1 MNFESDKKEEIELK
15 KIIVLVLLLFL
26 AACSETEQNKTVK
39 STDQEESKTQ
49 VEETSKT
56 TDQQKDTKAKEDQAS
71 ETETKNEIDTSM
83 FTAEN
88 VEVTD
93 AIDINQHITLM
104 IDVNNSVKPG
114 MAFQNVTNQAY
125 DFLTQSSV
133 EGAKTITIAVRQ
145 DGNKIV
151 QFTVDKDKFVQDD
164 NTPMAQLVL
173 NASVVEMASPE
184 VEEYATVMELPL
196 NKE

>member
-1 MNFESDKKEEIELK
+1 MK
-15 KIIVLVLLLFL
+15 KILVLVLLLFL

-39 STDQEESKTQ
+39 STDQEESKIR

-56 TDQQKDTKAKEDQAS
+56 TEQQKDTKGKEDQVS

-88 VEVTD
+88 VKVTD

-104 IDVNNSVKPG
+104 IDVNTSVKPG

-125 DFLTQSSV
+125 DFLTQNSV

-164 NTPMAQLVL
+164 NIPMAQLVL
-173 NASVVEMASPE
+173 NASVVEMVSPE
-184 VEEYATVMELPL
+184 VEEYATVMDLPL